1 MNNRIMIED
10 FGKIR
15 HVELEMKLMLLF
27 IGDNNIM

>member
-15 HVELEMKLMLLF
+15 HVELELEMERGYLLK
-27 IGDNNIM
+27 GE

>member
-15 HVELEMKLMLLF
+15 HVELEMERGYLLK
-27 IGDNNIM
+27 GE